1 MINHH
6 RDATIG
12 HLFDLLLA
20 PASHSESEVA
30 DLLRMGVE
38 PLRDRMKDLRRRG
51 LLAGPFRDSAGT
63 KWKLRYATAIQARAA
78 AMKSGLDPDAAV
90 AVGTSFWI
98 ELRRHSRKAVTVASN
113 SVRRW
118 MQR

>member
-1 MINHH
+1 MINQR

-12 HLFDLLLA
+12 NLFDLLLA
-20 PASHSESEVA
+20 PVNHSEAEVA
-30 DLLRMGVE
+30 DLLRIGVE
-38 PLRDRMKDLRRRG
+38 PLRERMKDLRKRG

-63 KWKLRYATAIQARAA
+63 KWKLRYATAVQARDAA
-78 AMKSGLDPDAAV
+78 RRSGLDPDAAV
-90 AVGTSFWI
+90 TVGVSFWI
-98 ELRRHSRKAVTVASN
+98 ELRRQSTRAVTLASD